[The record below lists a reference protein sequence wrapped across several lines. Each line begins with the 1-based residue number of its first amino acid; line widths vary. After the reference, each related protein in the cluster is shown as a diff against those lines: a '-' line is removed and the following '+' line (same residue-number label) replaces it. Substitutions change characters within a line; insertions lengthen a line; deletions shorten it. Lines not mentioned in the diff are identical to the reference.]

1 MSVTIPSIPTRPADA
16 TDEKAAP
23 GDLELVRAFVNTVDL
38 ETETDDLSSP
48 DALGQW
54 LVDRGLAAG
63 NLSLGEADLRR
74 AIEFREALRNALLAN
89 NGGTLDPAAVAALDR
104 AAGSA
109 PVTIR
114 FLGGRAGLEPL
125 GSGLDSAIAR
135 LAVIVFEAMED
146 GRWPRL
152 KACPAD
158 DCHWAFY
165 DRSRNRSGTW
175 CEMAVCGNRA
185 KVRAYR
191 VRSAEP
197 RVTS

>member
-1 MSVTIPSIPTRPADA
+1 MSVTIQSIPTRPADA
-16 TDEKAAP
+16 TGGKVAP

-48 DALGQW
+48 DALGEW
-54 LVDRGLAAG
+54 LVDRGLTAG

-114 FLGGRAGLEPL
+114 FLGARAGLEPL
-125 GSGLDSAIAR
+125 GSGLE
-135 LAVIVFEAMED
+135 L
-146 GRWPRL
+146 G
-152 KACPAD
+152 
-158 DCHWAFY
+158 
-165 DRSRNRSGTW
+165 DRSTRRDRLRGDGGRTL
-175 CEMAVCGNRA
+175 APAQGL
-185 KVRAYR
+185 
-191 VRSAEP
+191 P
-197 RVTS
+197 R